1 MKQARKSVKDQSMSP
16 LIVKVGGSL
25 YNQIPDLIPVIKASN
40 RPLLLIPGGGPFAD
54 LVRRVEVDNDTAHW
68 MAISA
73 MEQFG
78 LFIASF
84 GISTTDAIITPLT
97 TTVFLPYR
105 YLRLTDTLPHTWDV
119 TSDTIAAWV
128 AHVLHLDL
136 LLLKSVDGIFING
149 IFQEHVTRPV
159 ETEVIDPFFIPFVI
173 QNSVR
178 ATIINGTKPE
188 RLEKYLKGDLV
199 PRTGIGT
206 TF

>member
-1 MKQARKSVKDQSMSP
+1 MKQGGQSAKKQSTSP

-25 YNQIPDLIPVIKASN
+25 YNQIPDLIPVIKASK
-40 RPLLLIPGGGPFAD
+40 RPLFLIPGGGPFAD
-54 LVRRVEVDNDTAHW
+54 LVRHVQVDKDTAHW
-68 MAISA
+68 MAVSA

-84 GISTTDAIITPLT
+84 GISTTDFIISPLT

-105 YLRLTDTLPHTWDV
+105 YLRLTDPLPHTWDV

-128 AHVLHLDL
+128 ADALHLDL
-136 LLLKSVDGIFING
+136 VLLKSVDGIFING
-149 IFQEHVTRPV
+149 IFQEQITRPV
-159 ETEVIDPFFIPFVI
+159 KTDVIDPFFIPFVI

-178 ATIINGTKPE
+178 ATIINGTQPE
-188 RLEKYLKGDLV
+188 CLEKYLKGDLV
-199 PRTGIGT
+199 PRTDIGT

>member
-1 MKQARKSVKDQSMSP
+1 MKQGGKSIKEQSTSP

-25 YNQIPDLIPVIKASN
+25 YNQIPDLIPVLNASK

-54 LVRRVEVDNDTAHW
+54 LVRREKLDNETAHW
-68 MAISA
+68 MAIAA

-84 GISTTDAIITPLT
+84 GISTTDVINTPLT
-97 TTVFLPYR
+97 TTVFLPCR
-105 YLRLTDTLPHTWDV
+105 YLRLTDPLPHTWDV
-119 TSDTIAAWV
+119 TSDSIAAWV
-128 AHVLHLDL
+128 AHALQLDL

-149 IFQEHVTRPV
+149 ILKEQVTKPV
-159 ETEVIDPFFIPFVI
+159 KTDVIDPFFIPFVI
-173 QNSVR
+173 LNSVR
-178 ATIINGTKPE
+178 ATIINGTRPE
-188 RLEKYLKGDLV
+188 RIEKYLKGDLV

>member
-1 MKQARKSVKDQSMSP
+1 MEQARKSVKDQSMSP

-149 IFQEHVTRPV
+149 IFQEQVTRPV

-178 ATIINGTKPE
+178 ATIINGTQPE

>member
-1 MKQARKSVKDQSMSP
+1 MKQEGKSVKDQATSP

-25 YNQIPDLIPVIKASN
+25 YNQIPDLIPVIKASK
-40 RPLLLIPGGGPFAD
+40 RPLFLIPGGGPFAE
-54 LVRRVEVDNDTAHW
+54 LVRRVQVDNDTAHW
-68 MAISA
+68 MAVSA
-73 MEQFG
+73 MEQYG

-84 GISTTDAIITPLT
+84 GISTTDFIITPLT

-105 YLRLTDTLPHTWDV
+105 NLRLTDPLPHTWDV

-128 AHVLHLDL
+128 AHTLHLDL

-149 IFQEHVTRPV
+149 IFQVQVTRPV
-159 ETEVIDPFFIPFVI
+159 ETDVIDPFFIPFVV

-178 ATIINGTKPE
+178 ATIINGTQPE
-188 RLEKYLKGDLV
+188 RVEKYLKGELV
-199 PRTGIGT
+199 PRTDIGT

>member
-1 MKQARKSVKDQSMSP
+1 MIQEGKSEKDLSTRP

-25 YNQIPDLIPVIKASN
+25 YNQIPDLIPVIKASK

-54 LVRRVEVDNDTAHW
+54 LVRRVKVDNDTAHW
-68 MAISA
+68 MAVLA

-78 LFIASF
+78 FFIASF

-105 YLRLTDTLPHTWDV
+105 YLRFTDPLPHTWDV

-128 AHVLHLDL
+128 AHLLHLDL

-149 IFQEHVTRPV
+149 IFQERVTRPV

-173 QNSVR
+173 QKSVR
-178 ATIINGTKPE
+178 ATIINGTQPD

>member
-1 MKQARKSVKDQSMSP
+1 MEQARKSVKDQSMSP

-25 YNQIPDLIPVIKASN
+25 YNQIPDLIPVIKASKH
-40 RPLLLIPGGGPFAD
+40 PLLLIPGGGPFAD

-149 IFQEHVTRPV
+149 IFQEQVTRPV

-178 ATIINGTKPE
+178 ATIINGTQPE

-199 PRTGIGT
+199 PRTCIGT

>member
-1 MKQARKSVKDQSMSP
+1 MKEVGKSVKDQSTSP

-40 RPLLLIPGGGPFAD
+40 RPLFLIPGGGPFEE
-54 LVRRVEVDNDTAHW
+54 LVKRVQVDNDTAHW
-68 MAISA
+68 MAVSA
-73 MEQFG
+73 MEQYG

-84 GISTTDAIITPLT
+84 GISTTDFMITPLT

-105 YLRLTDTLPHTWDV
+105 YLRLTYPLPHTWDV
-119 TSDTIAAWV
+119 TSDAIAAWV
-128 AHVLHLDL
+128 AHALHLDR

-149 IFQEHVTRPV
+149 IFQVQVTRPL
-159 ETEVIDPFFIPFVI
+159 ETDVIDPFFIPFVV

-178 ATIINGTKPE
+178 ATIINGTQPE
-188 RLEKYLKGDLV
+188 RVEKYLKGDLV
-199 PRTGIGT
+199 PRTDIGT

>member
-1 MKQARKSVKDQSMSP
+1 MKQGRTSVKDQLMSP

-25 YNQIPDLIPVIKASN
+25 YNQIPDLMPVIKASK

-84 GISTTDAIITPLT
+84 GISTTDIIITPLT
-97 TTVFLPYR
+97 TAVFLPYR
-105 YLRLTDTLPHTWDV
+105 FLRLTDPLPHTWDV

-149 IFQEHVTRPV
+149 IFQEQVTRRV

-178 ATIINGTKPE
+178 ATIINGTQPE

>member
-1 MKQARKSVKDQSMSP
+1 MKQGRKSVKDQSMSP

-25 YNQIPDLIPVIKASN
+25 YNQIPDIIPVIKASK
-40 RPLLLIPGGGPFAD
+40 RRLLLIPGGGPFAD
-54 LVRRVEVDNDTAHW
+54 LVRRVQVDNDTAHW
-68 MAISA
+68 MAVSA
-73 MEQFG
+73 MEQYG

-105 YLRLTDTLPHTWDV
+105 YLRLTDPLPHTWDV

-128 AHVLHLDL
+128 AYALHLDL

-149 IFQEHVTRPV
+149 IFQAQVTRPV

-178 ATIINGTKPE
+178 ATIINGTQPE
-188 RLEKYLKGDLV
+188 RVYKYLKGDLV
-199 PRTGIGT
+199 PRTDIGT

>member
-1 MKQARKSVKDQSMSP
+1 MTQGRTSVKDQSMSP

-25 YNQIPDLIPVIKASN
+25 YNQIPDLMPVVKASK

-54 LVRRVEVDNDTAHW
+54 LVRRVQVNNDTAHW
-68 MAISA
+68 MAVLA

-105 YLRLTDTLPHTWDV
+105 YLQLTDPLPHTWDV

-149 IFQEHVTRPV
+149 IFQDQVTRPV

-178 ATIINGTKPE
+178 ATIINGTQPE
-188 RLEKYLKGDLV
+188 RVEKYLKGDLV

>member
-1 MKQARKSVKDQSMSP
+1 MIQEGKSVKDQSTRP

-25 YNQIPDLIPVIKASN
+25 YNQIPDLIPVIKASK

-54 LVRRVEVDNDTAHW
+54 LVRRVKVDNDTAHW
-68 MAISA
+68 MAVSA
-73 MEQFG
+73 MEQYG
-78 LFIASF
+78 LFIGSF
-84 GISTTDAIITPLT
+84 GILTTDFIITPLT

-105 YLRLTDTLPHTWDV
+105 YLRLTDPLPHTWDV

-128 AHVLHLDL
+128 AHALHLDL
-136 LLLKSVDGIFING
+136 LILKSVDGIFING
-149 IFQEHVTRPV
+149 IFQVQVTRPV
-159 ETEVIDPFFIPFVI
+159 ETDVIDPFFIPFVA

-188 RLEKYLKGDLV
+188 RVEKYLKGDLV
-199 PRTGIGT
+199 PRTDIGT

>member
-1 MKQARKSVKDQSMSP
+1 MNQEGISVKDQSTSP

-25 YNQIPDLIPVIKASN
+25 YNQIPDLIPVIKASK

-54 LVRRVEVDNDTAHW
+54 LVRRIQVDNDTAHW
-68 MAISA
+68 MAVSA
-73 MEQFG
+73 MEQYG

-84 GISTTDAIITPLT
+84 GISTTDFISTPLA

-105 YLRLTDTLPHTWDV
+105 YLRLTDPLPHTWDV
-119 TSDTIAAWV
+119 TSDTIAALV
-128 AHVLHLDL
+128 AHALHLDL

-149 IFQEHVTRPV
+149 IFQEQVTMPV
-159 ETEVIDPFFIPFVI
+159 ETDVIDPFFIPFVA

-178 ATIINGTKPE
+178 VTIINGTQPE
-188 RLEKYLKGDLV
+188 RVAKYLKGDQVL
-199 PRTGIGT
+199 RTDIGT

>member
-1 MKQARKSVKDQSMSP
+1 MKDGRKSVKAQSMSP

-25 YNQIPDLIPVIKASN
+25 YNQIPDLIPVIKASK

-54 LVRRVEVDNDTAHW
+54 LVRRVQVDIETAHW
-68 MAISA
+68 MAVSA

-105 YLRLTDTLPHTWDV
+105 NLRLTDPLPHTWDV

-128 AHVLHLDL
+128 AHALHLDL

-149 IFQEHVTRPV
+149 IFQVQVKKPV
-159 ETEVIDPFFIPFVI
+159 KTDVIDPFFIPFVV

-178 ATIINGTKPE
+178 ATIINGTQPE
-188 RLEKYLKGDLV
+188 RVEKYLKGDLV
-199 PRTGIGT
+199 PRTDIGT

>member
-1 MKQARKSVKDQSMSP
+1 MKQGRTSVKDQLMSP

-25 YNQIPDLIPVIKASN
+25 YNQIPDLTPVIKASN

-54 LVRRVEVDNDTAHW
+54 LVRCVQVDNETAHW
-68 MAISA
+68 MAVLA

-84 GISTTDAIITPLT
+84 GFSTTDEIITPLT
-97 TTVFLPYR
+97 TAVFLPYR
-105 YLRLTDTLPHTWDV
+105 YLRLTDPLPHTWDV

-149 IFQEHVTRPV
+149 IFQEQVTRPV

-178 ATIINGTKPE
+178 ATIINGTQPE
-188 RLEKYLKGDLV
+188 RVEKYLKGDLV

>member
-1 MKQARKSVKDQSMSP
+1 MTQGRTSVKDQSMSP

-25 YNQIPDLIPVIKASN
+25 YNQMPDLMPVIKASK

-54 LVRRVEVDNDTAHW
+54 LVRRVQVNNDTAHW
-68 MAISA
+68 MAVLA

-105 YLRLTDTLPHTWDV
+105 YLRLTDPLPHTWDV
-119 TSDTIAAWV
+119 TSDAIAAWV
-128 AHVLHLDL
+128 AYVLHLDL

-149 IFQEHVTRPV
+149 IFQEQVTRPV

-178 ATIINGTKPE
+178 ATIINGTQPE
-188 RLEKYLKGDLV
+188 RVEKYLKGDLV

>member
-1 MKQARKSVKDQSMSP
+1 MKKGGKSIKEQSTSP

-25 YNQIPDLIPVIKASN
+25 YNQIPDLIPVLKASK

-54 LVRRVEVDNDTAHW
+54 LVRGGKFDNDTAHW
-68 MAISA
+68 MAIAA

-84 GISTTDAIITPLT
+84 GISTTDVINTPLT
-97 TTVFLPYR
+97 TTVFLPCR
-105 YLRLTDTLPHTWDV
+105 YLRLTDPLPHTWDV
-119 TSDTIAAWV
+119 TSDSIAAWV
-128 AHVLHLDL
+128 AHALRCDL

-149 IFQEHVTRPV
+149 ILKEQVTKPV
-159 ETEVIDPFFIPFVI
+159 KTDVIDPFFIPFVM

-178 ATIINGTKPE
+178 ATIINGTRPE
-188 RLEKYLKGDLV
+188 RIEKYLKGNRV
-199 PRTGIGT
+199 PRTDIGT

>member
-1 MKQARKSVKDQSMSP
+1 MIQEGKSEKDLSTRP

-25 YNQIPDLIPVIKASN
+25 YNQIPDLIPVIKASK

-54 LVRRVEVDNDTAHW
+54 LVRRVKVDNDTAHW
-68 MAISA
+68 MAVSA
-73 MEQFG
+73 MQQYG

-84 GISTTDAIITPLT
+84 GISTTDFIITPLT

-105 YLRLTDTLPHTWDV
+105 YLRLTDPLPHTWDV

-128 AHVLHLDL
+128 AHALHLDL
-136 LLLKSVDGIFING
+136 LILKSVDGIFING
-149 IFQEHVTRPV
+149 IFQVQVTRPV
-159 ETEVIDPFFIPFVI
+159 ETDVIDPFFIPFVA

-178 ATIINGTKPE
+178 ATIINGTQPE
-188 RLEKYLKGDLV
+188 RVEKYLKGDLV
-199 PRTGIGT
+199 PRTDIGT

>member
-1 MKQARKSVKDQSMSP
+1 MKEEGKSVKDQSTSP

-40 RPLLLIPGGGPFAD
+40 RPLFLIPGGGPFGD
-54 LVRRVEVDNDTAHW
+54 LVRCVQVDNDTAHW
-68 MAISA
+68 MAVSA
-73 MEQFG
+73 MEQYG

-84 GISTTDAIITPLT
+84 GISTTDFIITPLT

-105 YLRLTDTLPHTWDV
+105 NLRLTDPLPHTWGV

-128 AHVLHLDL
+128 AHALHLDL

-149 IFQEHVTRPV
+149 IFQVQVTRPV
-159 ETEVIDPFFIPFVI
+159 ETDVIDPFFIPFVV

-188 RLEKYLKGDLV
+188 RVEKYLKGDLV
-199 PRTGIGT
+199 PHTDIGT